1 MRTSDEAGMPI
12 MTAPA
17 TRRVR
22 DLRASA
28 KKTATPT
35 STRAEI
41 TIAGVAFATMM
52 PGRVPMA
59 KKFA

>member
-1 MRTSDEAGMPI
+1 MRTSDEAGIPA

-17 TRRVR
+17 MRSAR
-22 DLRASA
+22 DLRAST
-28 KKTATPT
+28 KNTATPT